1 MTWLHPLWFLALPL
15 VLILPWL
22 KTQPS
27 MAFPSLG
34 GRSVKKTWRLRFA
47 WLPSL
52 IYSLAGVLM
61 TLALARPVV
70 EHNERVLEQE
80 GLDIMLVV
88 DSSGSMETRDYDIQ
102 GRAVSRMAVTKQV
115 LSEFVD
121 ARPNDRIGI
130 VVFGE
135 EAFTQTPL
143 TLDHD
148 GMQQFLAQIDIGLAG
163 KSATA
168 VGDGIAVA
176 AQRLKELEAPT
187 KIMIV
192 LTDGQS
198 NTGIEPVISA
208 EAAAQ
213 LGIKIYTIGIGTE
226 GRGGIFGLFQ
236 GVRSDLDERTLERVA
251 TITGGQYF
259 RAESTSALLQ
269 VYQEIDTL
277 EPSTAEFEEFVQRE
291 EHYPSYLLS
300 ALWFLFVGLFLSE
313 GPLRRLP

>member
-1 MTWLHPLWFLALPL
+1 MSVYEQKAL
-15 VLILPWL
+15 
-22 KTQPS
+22 
-27 MAFPSLG
+27 
-34 GRSVKKTWRLRFA
+34 
-47 WLPSL
+47 
-52 IYSLAGVLM
+52 
-61 TLALARPVV
+61 
-70 EHNERVLEQE
+70 LEQE

-88 DSSGSMETRDYDIQ
+88 DSSGSMETRDYDIK
-102 GRAVSRMAVTKQV
+102 GRAVSRMMVTKQV
-115 LSEFVD
+115 LSEFVE
-121 ARPNDRIGI
+121 ARPNDRLGI

-168 VGDGIAVA
+168 VGEGVA
-176 AQRLKELEAPT
+176 SQPSGSKSLTPS

-198 NTGIEPVISA
+198 NTGIEPVVAA

-236 GVRSDLDERTLERVA
+236 GVSSDLDENSIQRVA
-251 TITGGQYF
+251 TMKGGQYF
-259 RAESTSALLQ
+259 RAESTAALSK
-269 VYQEIDTL
+269 VYREIDTL

-291 EHYPSYLLS
+291 EFYPPYLLA
-300 ALWFLFVGLFLSE
+300 ALIVLTIGVLLNE